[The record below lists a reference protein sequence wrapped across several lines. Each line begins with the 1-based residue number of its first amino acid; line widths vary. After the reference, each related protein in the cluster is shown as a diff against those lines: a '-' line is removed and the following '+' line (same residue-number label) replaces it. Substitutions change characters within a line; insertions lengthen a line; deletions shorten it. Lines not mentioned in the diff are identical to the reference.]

1 MTSRRRTPTKVPGIP
16 PIPKDV
22 TPSVRQFLTSL
33 VEAVEVRLGRRG
45 DPRDRA
51 VTLRELITGGVA
63 SETKQAYFDP
73 NNYNG
78 STVGFNPPSA
88 FPENDQPYAPTS
100 FTATGGYEVVNLF
113 WDYARYRG
121 HSHTEIWR
129 HDSDVIGDAQLIG
142 ISSGTAYIDPIGES
156 ATRYYWVRHVSTA
169 GVTGPFSSSAGTAVA
184 TASNVSQLLTSLSG
198 AITTSELVTSL
209 ADDVGAIPGL
219 QSQYVVRVNANNRV
233 SGFGL
238 ASGADGTS
246 SFAILADSF
255 SVVNPDSNS
264 DTIVPFT
271 VQTSSTT
278 IGGETVPAG
287 VYMDTAF
294 IRNGTIDSV
303 KIADAAIDN
312 AKISDLDAGKINAG
326 TISTSRLNIDGS
338 TLTSTNGV
346 LQVGSLD
353 AGLITAGTIDAAD
366 INVANL
372 DADNI
377 VSGQI
382 LADRID
388 VTDLL
393 LPSGG
398 GTVTGSSIGAF
409 DQTNVAQTKLVTSI
423 GVGLGYFQ
431 GFVRVIGGTNHLKNV
446 RFFFATS
453 NSTTSGTTIY
463 QSPYT
468 GVLPGEVDR
477 FYSSSDSAN
486 IPFAFVNSA
495 SDGVIY
501 LWVQAEADSAP
512 DTFGAIES
520 RFLRFGTGS
529 SVYTY
534 GTWSNYE
541 YSRTSTPYTY
551 WRVNVQQSSDLLFWD
566 GSTKS
571 PVTGSGG
578 IGSTQTVLVA
588 DGYQYQRGNL
598 EFTEYQVT
606 SDPEPTI
613 FVSAYYYKVRRR
625 TYTST

>member
-1 MTSRRRTPTKVPGIP
+1 MKVRRPTPTKVPGIP
-16 PIPKDV
+16 PVPKDV
-22 TPSVRQFLTSL
+22 SPSIGQFLTSL
-33 VEAVEVRLGRRG
+33 VEAVEIRLGRRG

-51 VTLRELITGGVA
+51 VTLRELLTSGVA
-63 SETKQAYFDP
+63 TEVAQYSFDP
-73 NNYNG
+73 NNY
-78 STVGFNPPSA
+78 SEATTGFNAPSS

-100 FTATGGYEVVNLF
+100 FTATGGYELANLF

-156 ATRYYWVRHVSTA
+156 TTRYYWVRHVSTA
-169 GVTGPFSSSAGTAVA
+169 GVTSPFSSSAGTAA
-184 TASNVSQLLTSLSG
+184 TTASNVSQLLTSLSG

-209 ADDVGAIPGL
+209 QNDVGAIPGL

-238 ASGADGTS
+238 ASGAGGTS

-271 VQTSSTT
+271 VQTTSTT

-346 LQVGSLD
+346 LQVGSLN
-353 AGLITAGTIDAAD
+353 AGLITAGTIDASV

-393 LPSGG
+393 LPTGG
-398 GTVTGSSIGAF
+398 GSVSGATIGAF
-409 DQTNVAQTKLVTSI
+409 STNNTSEQKLVTSI
-423 GVGLGYFQ
+423 GTGLGYYQ
-431 GFVRVIGGTNHLKNV
+431 GFVRVIGGTNHLKQV
-446 RFFFATS
+446 RFYFTS
-453 NSTTSGTTIY
+453 SNTTTSGTTVY
-463 QSPYT
+463 LTPYT
-468 GVLPGEVDR
+468 ENLSGQVDR
-477 FYSSSDSAN
+477 FYNSADTAN
-486 IPFAFVNSA
+486 IPIAFVNSA
-495 SDGVIY
+495 SDGPIY
-501 LWVQAEADSAP
+501 LWVEAQPDSAP
-512 DTFGAIES
+512 DTFGGIEA

-529 SVYTY
+529 SVFTY
-534 GTWSNYE
+534 GNWSTYE

-551 WRVNVQQSSDLLFWD
+551 WRVNVQNSSDLLFWD
-566 GSTKS
+566 GNTKT
-571 PVTGSGG
+571 PVSGSGG
-578 IGSTQTVLVA
+578 IGTSSTLLVA
-588 DGYQYQRGNL
+588 DGYQYQRGSL
-598 EFTEYQVT
+598 EFIESDVT
-606 SDPEPTI
+606 NDPEP
-613 FVSAYYYKVRRR
+613 VLYVKAYYYKVRRR
-625 TYTST
+625 TYQST

>member
-51 VTLRELITGGVA
+51 VTLRELITSGVA

-78 STVGFNPPSA
+78 STVGFNPPSS
-88 FPENDQPYAPTS
+88 FPESDQPYAPTS

-156 ATRYYWVRHVSTA
+156 TTRYYWVRHVSTA

-184 TASNVSQLLTSLSG
+184 TASNVSQLLTTLSG
-198 AITTSELVTSL
+198 AITTSELVTGL
-209 ADDVGAIPGL
+209 RDDVEAIPGL

-346 LQVGSLD
+346 LQVGSLN
-353 AGLITAGTIDAAD
+353 AGLITAGTIDAND

-372 DADNI
+372 NANNI
-377 VSGQI
+377 TSGSI
-382 LADRID
+382 TSDRID

-398 GTVTGSSIGAF
+398 GTVSGSSIGAF
-409 DQTNVAQTKLVTSI
+409 DQTNIAQTKLVTSI
-423 GVGLGYFQ
+423 GAGLGYFQ

-468 GVLPGEVDR
+468 GTLPGEVDR

-495 SDGVIY
+495 SDGVVY
-501 LWVQAEADSAP
+501 LWVQAAADSAP

-534 GTWSNYE
+534 GSWSNYE
-541 YSRTSTPYTY
+541 FSRTSTPYTY

-566 GSTKS
+566 GNTKT

-588 DGYQYQRGNL
+588 DGYQYQRGDL
-598 EFTEYQVT
+598 EFTEYQAT
-606 SDPEPTI
+606 SAPEPSI